1 MIHRYA
7 DRIRP
12 TEQRSI
18 TTPMSCDDVSGSPW
32 RRREPLERLARVP
45 VDGGG
50 GGGELRAA
58 SAPSNRQLHVLPCD
72 NAQQHVHLV
81 ELGSAITAA
90 LAVDE
95 DVALLHRAARH
106 HRHVA
111 RLLAGRV
118 DRAERLDHQVLAKR
132 PRAGQRVRGSARVGR
147 SGSGPREWTS
157 ADPSELTAT
166 ESDAALLRY

>member
-1 MIHRYA
+1 M
-7 DRIRP
+7 
-12 TEQRSI
+12 E
-18 TTPMSCDDVSGSPW
+18 
-32 RRREPLERLARVP
+32 LA
-45 VDGGG
+45 
-50 GGGELRAA
+50 
-58 SAPSNRQLHVLPCD
+58 
-72 NAQQHVHLV
+72 
-81 ELGSAITAA
+81 SAITAD